1 MNATTEGTQAG
12 SDKILWLGLV
22 APIAAIS
29 VAGLGFG
36 HSLPLFSYLLKAY
49 GASDLEIGANTAL
62 PALAAVLG
70 APAYPWLIRRM
81 GLKPFLLTCLA
92 FMVAPYLAI
101 HLAGERIVW
110 WYPLRFVFVIG
121 GGGLFAGSEIWI
133 NGLAPDRIRGK
144 VIGVYATC
152 LALGFALGPL
162 ILGVSGYEGFVPF
175 LIGAGV
181 FASAALPLLLAPAPA
196 VSPSSEGNI
205 LVPIRAE
212 KVVFASAAIFA
223 GVEGAM
229 LIFLPILAIETGLSV
244 AEGARLLT
252 VYGLGVLTAQLPV
265 GQLADMRPPRLV
277 MGWCA
282 GLSGLLLLALPLSEG
297 SLWLLSGL
305 LFVWGG
311 AVGGIYTAGLVTL
324 GNRFKGE
331 ALAAANTGFVFAYAV
346 GGVAGPLLAGGLRD
360 LFGPLGLTVGLI
372 MVLLA
377 YALAALRRAGA
388 AREG

>member
-1 MNATTEGTQAG
+1 MMPGTAARNETGG
-12 SDKILWLGLV
+12 SRALWLGLI

-36 HSLPLFSYLLKAY
+36 HSIPLFSYLLKAY
-49 GASDLEIGANTAL
+49 GASDFEIGANTAL

-70 APAYPWLIRRM
+70 APVYPSLIRRM

-92 FMVAPYLAI
+92 LMVLPYLAI
-101 HLAGERIVW
+101 HLAGERIAW

-144 VIGVYATC
+144 IIGVYATC

-162 ILGVSGYEGFVPF
+162 ILGVTGYEGLVPI
-175 LIGAGV
+175 LVGGAV
-181 FASAALPLLLAPAPA
+181 FASAALPLALAPAPE
-196 VSPSSEGNI
+196 VSPSSEENI

-229 LIFLPILAIETGLSV
+229 LIFLPVLAIETGLSV

-252 VYGLGVLTAQLPV
+252 IYGIGLLVTQMPV
-265 GQLADMRPPRLV
+265 GQLADMKPPRLV
-277 MGWCA
+277 MAWCA
-282 GLSGLLLLALPLSEG
+282 GLSGLLLLLLPLTEG
-297 SLWLLSGL
+297 SVWLLSGL
-305 LFVWGG
+305 LFFWGG

-331 ALAAANTGFVFAYAV
+331 ALAAANTGFVFTYAV
-346 GGVAGPLLAGGLRD
+346 GGVIGPLLAGGLRD
-360 LFGPLGLTVGLI
+360 LFGPMGLTAGLVA
-372 MVLLA
+372 VLLA
-377 YALAALRRAGA
+377 YALAALRPASR
-388 AREG
+388 